1 MQNSTRQMYISHN
14 LRHAG
19 PRVLEAAYWHTPSE
33 SGTCAPLPSHTIY
46 APEPDRMK
54 DALKNKLISIMA
66 GVTISQMDTWLD
78 SSTTDCPSDAEHYY
92 GYIYLLSSLK
102 ETDTRGNAVVN
113 PTSEDCHSILMSFWK
128 SHFLLNRRNG
138 TSIF

>member
-1 MQNSTRQMYISHN
+1 
-14 LRHAG
+14 
-19 PRVLEAAYWHTPSE
+19 
-33 SGTCAPLPSHTIY
+33 
-46 APEPDRMK
+46 MK
-54 DALKNKLISIMA
+54 DALESIMA

-113 PTSEDCHSILMSFWK
+113 PTSEDCYSILISFWQ

-138 TSIF
+138 TSIL